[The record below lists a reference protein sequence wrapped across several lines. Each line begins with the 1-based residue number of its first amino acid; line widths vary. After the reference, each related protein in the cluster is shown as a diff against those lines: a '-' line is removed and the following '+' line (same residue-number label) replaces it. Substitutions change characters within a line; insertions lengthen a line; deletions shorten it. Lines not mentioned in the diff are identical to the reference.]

1 MICYLFGNI
10 QGIEILFRFLQKD
23 PEEGAS
29 LAKAVAHVVSK
40 LGLAWW
46 HKPHASGATNPPTP
60 NHLCRG
66 GLYWVD

>member
-40 LGLAWW
+40 LGLA
-46 HKPHASGATNPPTP
+46 
-60 NHLCRG
+60 
-66 GLYWVD
+66 